1 MTQNEINNEFSTQK
15 LSFWNL
21 ISSNLR
27 VQIPIIQRDYAQGR
41 NDDKTKKI
49 RGLFLRKIKEVL
61 ENPNGSMELD
71 FVYGDVAEN
80 KFKPLDGQQR
90 LTTLFLLNWFIA
102 YKTEKL
108 MQHKNEFF
116 KFSYETRISSREFCH
131 NLAENGND
139 LGSGLT
145 ISEKIEDSKWF
156 FQSWRKD
163 PTIKSM
169 LVTLNHI
176 EKEFENKSNDELNLF
191 WSRLTEDEAITFLFR
206 SLDNVGL
213 TDDLYIKMNARGKA
227 LTDFE
232 NFKARFEKYIKVQN
246 FEDVTATNEDIALVI
261 QDSFS
266 FKIDTIWTDLF
277 WEYRDEKN
285 KIDDKLMKFMAGIAI
300 NNYALSGH
308 IYEDIDEENEVL
320 LDLRNKNS
328 KNTNPTTIKRER
340 IERRILSLFNN
351 PYELKPEDFPTKESF
366 VYFSSYFD
374 VYSRKSNDK
383 VIPTNLS
390 MWDLQMIH
398 EEQSKT
404 NNLFSQFISGSKTE
418 YKQRVLFFA
427 QTAYLLNV
435 EEFNKESF
443 SDWMRVIRN
452 IVQNSTID
460 SAATFIGSMGL
471 INELAS
477 GFGNIYEFL
486 KNIEVKS
493 NFAQA
498 QVKEEKLKSFAISLL
513 PDCKYLIFDIE
524 DTFFFKGKIEFA
536 LHTIDFTQTSTEV
549 DIEKLTSIL
558 GVVNLNLGHRNLS
571 NTFRR
576 GLLTCG
582 ENNFYDYWTSWSYNT
597 DSHKRCFIE
606 NVIELKNN
614 LGNGFIRENLKEL
627 FLKLMYQPLDEVISN
642 YVIPSGMHN
651 WKKRIIQEPELL
663 DNYCQGHYFGILN
676 DNSACLL
683 FYGKK
688 RPSSREECYSVE

>member
-1 MTQNEINNEFSTQK
+1 MTQNEIKNEFSTQK

-21 ISSNLR
+21 ISSDLH

-41 NDDKTKKI
+41 NDDKTKRI

-61 ENPNGSMELD
+61 EHPNGSMELD
-71 FVYGDVAEN
+71 FVYGDIAEN

-90 LTTLFLLNWFIA
+90 LTTLFLLHWFIA
-102 YKTEKL
+102 HKTEKL
-108 MQHKNEFF
+108 KQHKNEFL
-116 KFSYETRISSREFCH
+116 KFSYETRISSREFCY

-139 LGSGLT
+139 LGLGLT
-145 ISEKIEDSKWF
+145 ISEKIQDSKWF

-176 EKEFENKSNDELNLF
+176 EKEFEKNSTDELNLF
-191 WSRLTEDEAITFLFR
+191 WLRLTEDESITFLFR

-232 NFKARFEKYIKVQN
+232 NFKARFEKYIKVQK
-246 FEDVTATNEDIALVI
+246 FEDATATKEDLEIVI

-277 WEYRDEKN
+277 WCYRDEKN
-285 KIDDKLMKFMAGIAI
+285 KIDGKLMKFMTGIAI
-300 NNYALSGH
+300 NNYALSGQ

-320 LDLRNKNS
+320 LDLKKKNS
-328 KNTNPTTIKRER
+328 KNTNTTAIKRER
-340 IERRILSLFNN
+340 IERRILTLFNN

-366 VYFSSYFD
+366 IYLCTCFD

-383 VIPTNLS
+383 LIPTNLS
-390 MWDLQMIH
+390 MWDLLLIH
-398 EEQSKT
+398 DEQNET

-418 YKQRVLFFA
+418 YKQRALFLA
-427 QTAYLLNV
+427 QTAYLLSV
-435 EEFNKESF
+435 EEFNEESF

-460 SAATFIGSMGL
+460 SAATFIGSIGL
-471 INELAS
+471 IKELVP
-477 GFGNIYEFL
+477 GCGNIYEFL

-498 QVKEEKLKSFAISLL
+498 QFKEEKLKSFAISLL
-513 PDCKYLIFDIE
+513 PDCKYLIFDLE

-536 LHTIDFTQTSTEV
+536 LHTTDFTQTSTELYLG
-549 DIEKLTSIL
+549 KLSSIL
-558 GVVNLNLGHRNLS
+558 EIVNLHLGQRELT

-582 ENNFYDYWTSWSYNT
+582 DNNFYDYWTSWSYNT
-597 DSHKRCFIE
+597 DSHKRCFLE

-627 FLKLMYQPLDEVISN
+627 FLKLMHQNLEDVISN
-642 YVIPSGMHN
+642 YVIPSGMPS

-663 DNYCQGHYFGILN
+663 NNHCQGHYFGILN

-683 FYGKK
+683 YYWKK
-688 RPSSREECYSVE
+688 RPNSREECYRVE

>member
-21 ISSNLR
+21 ISSNL
-27 VQIPIIQRDYAQGR
+27 QIQVPIIQRDYAQGR
-41 NDDKTKKI
+41 NDDRTKKI
-49 RGLFLRKIKEVL
+49 RGLFLKKIKEIL
-61 ENPNGSMELD
+61 ENPNSSLELD
-71 FVYGDVAEN
+71 FVYGDITEN

-90 LTTLFLLNWFIA
+90 LTTLFLLHWFIA

-131 NLAENGND
+131 NLAENGNG
-139 LGSGLT
+139 LGLGLT
-145 ISEKIEDSKWF
+145 ISAKIEDSKWF

-176 EKEFENKSNDELNLF
+176 EKEFENNSNDELNLF
-191 WSRLTEDEAITFLFR
+191 WSRLTKDEAITFLFR
-206 SLDNVGL
+206 SLDNFGL

-232 NFKARFEKYIKVQN
+232 NFKARFEKYIKVQK
-246 FEDVTATNEDIALVI
+246 FEDLTAKKVDIALVI

-277 WEYRDEKN
+277 WAYRGEKN

-300 NNYALSGH
+300 NNYALIGN

-320 LDLRNKNS
+320 LDLKNKNS
-328 KNTNPTTIKRER
+328 KNTNPSAIKRER

-351 PYELKPEDFPTKESF
+351 PYQLKPEDFSTKESF
-366 VYFSSYFD
+366 HYLSSCFD

-383 VIPTNLS
+383 VISTNLS
-390 MWDLQMIH
+390 MWDLQMIL
-398 EEQSKT
+398 EEQNET
-404 NNLFSQFISGSKTE
+404 INLFSQFILGSKTE
-418 YKQRVLFFA
+418 YKQRALFFA
-427 QTAYLLNV
+427 QTAYLLSV
-435 EEFNKESF
+435 EEFNEESF

-460 SAATFIGSMGL
+460 SAATFIGSIGL
-471 INELAS
+471 LKELVL
-477 GFGNIYEFL
+477 GCGNIYEFL

-498 QVKEEKLKSFAISLL
+498 QVKEEKLKSYAISLL
-513 PDCKYLIFDIE
+513 PECKYLIFNLE

-536 LHTIDFTQTSTEV
+536 FYAIDFTQTSTEI
-549 DIEKLTSIL
+549 DLEKLSSIL
-558 GVVNLNLGHRNLS
+558 EIVNLHLGQKELS
-571 NTFRR
+571 NKFRR

-582 ENNFYDYWTSWSYNT
+582 KNNFYDYWTSWSYNT
-597 DSHKRCFIE
+597 DSHKRCFLE
-606 NVIELKNN
+606 NVFELKNN
-614 LGNGFIRENLKEL
+614 LSKELIRENLKEL
-627 FLKLMYQPLDEVISN
+627 FLKLMHHTLDEVITN
-642 YVIPSGMHN
+642 YEIPSGLAP

-663 DNYCQGHYFGILN
+663 DNHCQGHYFGILN

-683 FYGKK
+683 FYWKK
-688 RPSSREECYSVE
+688 RPNSREECYRVE